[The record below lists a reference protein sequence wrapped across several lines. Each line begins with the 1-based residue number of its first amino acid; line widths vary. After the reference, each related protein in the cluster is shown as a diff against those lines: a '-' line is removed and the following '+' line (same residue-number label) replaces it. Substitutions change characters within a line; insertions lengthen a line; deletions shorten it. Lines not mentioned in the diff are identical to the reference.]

1 MVDNILEQLMY
12 TTLRI
17 ECMDIME
24 KVFSIGTGFLIQR
37 PVSDNKY
44 KLYLVSNKHVLCNTE
59 SIAISFTINKENE
72 PDVGKRIR
80 LPITNIKS
88 NIVGHPDPNV
98 DIAVLECTGLFIL
111 MPEQLYY
118 KAVSY
123 NMLASFNEKELS
135 VAENVYF
142 VGYPDDRYDMKNNL
156 PLVRTGM
163 IASNPKYDYNGN
175 PTFII
180 DAQVFPGSSGSPV
193 YIDLTYENMKN
204 GQIIVGERNI
214 KLLGIV
220 SATMIRNNQ
229 LKSIETNTHYLTEEV
244 LGLGIVYKS
253 TAIKEVIDS
262 MPTDN

>member
-1 MVDNILEQLMY
+1 MVDNIFEQLMY

-220 SATMIRNNQ
+220 SATRIRNNQ

>member
-1 MVDNILEQLMY
+1 MVDNIFEQLMY

>member
-1 MVDNILEQLMY
+1 MVDNIFEQLMY

-98 DIAVLECTGLFIL
+98 DIAVLECTGLFIM